1 MTLPELIHYFTEG
14 NTYEDFCKAQ
24 GLNKYAEIEI
34 YMQRPFGINGKVEF
48 FKIEETAGKVQ
59 HYYNGSEF
67 YNLFDFSF
75 FLNAV
80 KEADSGDDFVNE
92 IELSLKLIYH
102 AERNNF

>member
-80 KEADSGDDFVNE
+80 KEADSCDDFVNE
-92 IELSLKLIYH
+92 IELSLKLIDH

>member
-14 NTYEDFCKAQ
+14 NTYDDFCKAQ
-24 GLNKYAEIEI
+24 GINRFAEVEI
-34 YMQRPFGINGKVEF
+34 YMQKPFGINGKVEF
-48 FKIEETAGKVQ
+48 FKIEETAGRVE

-67 YNLFDFSF
+67 YVLFGFQY

-80 KEADSGDDFVNE
+80 KEADQGDDFVNE
-92 IELSLKLIYH
+92 IDLALKLIDY

>member
-24 GLNKYAEIEI
+24 GLNKFAEVEI
-34 YMQRPFGINGKVEF
+34 YMQKPFGINGKVEF
-48 FKIEETAGKVQ
+48 FKIEETAGRVE
-59 HYYNGSEF
+59 YTYNGSEF
-67 YNLFDFSF
+67 YVLCGFPY

-80 KEADSGDDFVNE
+80 KAADSGDDFVNE
-92 IELSLKLIYH
+92 IDLALRLIDY